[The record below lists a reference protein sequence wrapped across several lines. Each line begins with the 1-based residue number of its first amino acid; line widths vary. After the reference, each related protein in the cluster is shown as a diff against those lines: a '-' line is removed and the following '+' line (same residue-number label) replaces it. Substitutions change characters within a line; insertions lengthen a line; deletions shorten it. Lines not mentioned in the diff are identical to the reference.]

1 MTRRFI
7 SASDI
12 EASLE
17 SQELLLV
24 ERKTEPD
31 EPYRFRGVATVY
43 KLLGPVEE
51 ADLVRSQDW
60 YGDGFEAHREM
71 FATQRVARLILES
84 GWKGL
89 YLAPVQIVE

>member
-1 MTRRFI
+1 MTAAGPVYAYAHGICMARSFT

-12 EASLE
+12 EVSLE

-31 EPYRFRGVATVY
+31 EPCRFRGVTTVY

-51 ADLVRSQDW
+51 AD
-60 YGDGFEAHREM
+60 
-71 FATQRVARLILES
+71 ARLR
-84 GWKGL
+84 
-89 YLAPVQIVE
+89 